1 MVPPNPN
8 CSVNRLT
15 DVSALADIT
24 REDVVKALDEA
35 KARFVRA
42 DTALKCFR
50 FSYPAGSED
59 FEKWRGLRES
69 WDLCDEEL
77 LAARED
83 LRDFDK
89 GKLAVSD
96 N

>member
-1 MVPPNPN
+1 M
-8 CSVNRLT
+8 
-15 DVSALADIT
+15 SAIAEIT

-35 KARFVRA
+35 KARFLRA
-42 DTALKCFR
+42 DAALKSFR

-59 FEKWRGLRES
+59 FQKWKELREG

-77 LAARED
+77 QAARED

-89 GKLAVSD
+89 GKLTVS
-96 N
+96 NN